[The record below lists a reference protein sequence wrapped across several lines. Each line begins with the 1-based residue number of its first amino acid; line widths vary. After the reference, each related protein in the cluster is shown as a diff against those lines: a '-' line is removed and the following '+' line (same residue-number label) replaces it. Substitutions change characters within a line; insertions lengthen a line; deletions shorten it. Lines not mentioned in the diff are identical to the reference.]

1 MTARMQTIYGKDATA
16 AKAQETDW
24 EAADREITNYL
35 IEQKQTKIA
44 EILPGE
50 PLLEKDEIP
59 F

>member
-1 MTARMQTIYGKDATA
+1 MTSRMQTMYGADATVD
-16 AKAQETDW
+16 KAQEKDW
-24 EAADREITNYL
+24 VSADREITNYL
-35 IEQKQTKIA
+35 IEQKQNKIA

>member
-1 MTARMQTIYGKDATA
+1 MLVEYRILM
-16 AKAQETDW
+16 
-24 EAADREITNYL
+24 EITNYL